1 MNIFDIHLE
10 FDHDK
15 FRDEI
20 NKAIVDKKVGY
31 VCVVDGNV
39 LSQTHLNSWYR
50 KIVCGA
56 LVNTCDGVP
65 EKLKLASPDIQR
77 LLSVWVEAL
86 LVLSIRLPATANKSA
101 SVLTPAKGP
110 ASSAPVLATTYAFF
124 AAVVPLAI
132 VAAALEAL

>member
-56 LVNTCDGVP
+56 LVNTCDGGYIA
-65 EKLKLASPDIQR
+65 KMCNDIYGTQY
-77 LLSVWVEAL
+77 
-86 LVLSIRLPATANKSA
+86 TAFN
-101 SVLTPAKGP
+101 GP
-110 ASSAPVLATTYAFF
+110 AVFTEYIEKPYKQILIGNTKETYK
-124 AAVVPLAI
+124 LI
-132 VAAALEAL
+132 N

>member
-50 KIVCGA
+50 K
-56 LVNTCDGVP
+56 LY
-65 EKLKLASPDIQR
+65 
-77 LLSVWVEAL
+77 VEH
-86 LVLSIRLPATANKSA
+86 
-101 SVLTPAKGP
+101 
-110 ASSAPVLATTYAFF
+110 
-124 AAVVPLAI
+124 
-132 VAAALEAL
+132 

>member
-50 KIVCGA
+50 KNCM
-56 LVNTCDGVP
+56 
-65 EKLKLASPDIQR
+65 
-77 LLSVWVEAL
+77 W
-86 LVLSIRLPATANKSA
+86 SISQ
-101 SVLTPAKGP
+101 
-110 ASSAPVLATTYAFF
+110 YM
-124 AAVVPLAI
+124 
-132 VAAALEAL
+132 